1 MKTFKE
7 FKNPQKEEV
16 EINEAFFKVTI
27 EDMTRPIFVEAKS
40 KAEVKNA
47 MRKRLKGPVFMGM
60 TIKRVTEAE
69 MKMIYRSMAKGDV
82 PTDKDKS
89 PEKKAEP
96 TEESTINELSPELA
110 RKARDKAQVKR
121 FSGKVGDKYHGQRQ
135 SDKFDSYAQRKD
147 VEKKTGIKSPG
158 DALKYWREHGRAP
171 DGWGVST
178 DEKGKPIKAYKK

>member
-7 FKNPQKEEV
+7 FKTNPQKEEV

-89 PEKKAEP
+89 PEK
-96 TEESTINELSPELA
+96 SPE
-110 RKARDKAQVKR
+110 KE
-121 FSGKVGDKYHGQRQ
+121 
-135 SDKFDSYAQRKD
+135 
-147 VEKKTGIKSPG
+147 EKK
-158 DALKYWREHGRAP
+158 
-171 DGWGVST
+171 
-178 DEKGKPIKAYKK
+178 